1 MKARL
6 PTGGSARTGLYRHA
20 ERKEFVMKTKLLLV
34 VSSTLLSFGVG
45 GSAQAYEC
53 PKHFAEAWA
62 AIEEVAE
69 SMKRAEGVLP
79 MEDMVAPRSHL
90 RNARMSY
97 AEGKQ
102 HHKTGRDDDGYH
114 HARAIVRAN
123 EAQGHAAAAESLL
136 RVLVNR

>member
-1 MKARL
+1 
-6 PTGGSARTGLYRHA
+6 
-20 ERKEFVMKTKLLLV
+20 MKTKLLLV
-34 VSSTLLSFGVG
+34 VSSALLFFGAS

-62 AIEEVAE
+62 AIETVAE
-69 SMKRAEGVLP
+69 NMNRAEGVLP
-79 MEDMVAPRSHL
+79 KEVMVAPRSHL

-97 AEGKQ
+97 VEGKQ
-102 HHKTGRDDDGYH
+102 HHKAGVDDGDYH

-123 EAQGHAAAAESLL
+123 EAQGHAAAAGGLL